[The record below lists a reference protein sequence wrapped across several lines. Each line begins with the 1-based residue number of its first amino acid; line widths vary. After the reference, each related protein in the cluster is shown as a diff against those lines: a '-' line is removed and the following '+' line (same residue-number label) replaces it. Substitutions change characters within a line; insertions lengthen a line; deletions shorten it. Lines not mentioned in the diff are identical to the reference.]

1 MNALSKDASID
12 AGRLSLPGVP
22 APRLDPDSARDYAR
36 YRHLSNGLR
45 LTMDDIKRFAAGV
58 VDGIR
63 FILERNAERRIIQEV
78 ERLSARQRSDIG
90 IAPSSAAVFANAAN
104 EPIFWC
110 RAWPR
115 GL

>member
-22 APRLDPDSARDYAR
+22 APRLDPDSAREYAR

-45 LTMDDIKRFAAGV
+45 LAIGDIKRFAAGAA
-58 VDGIR
+58 DGIR

-78 ERLSARQRSDIG
+78 ERLSAHQRSDIG
-90 IAPSSAAVFANAAN
+90 IAAPSAVAFASH
-104 EPIFWC
+104 
-110 RAWPR
+110 PR
-115 GL
+115 DRIGARHGL

>member
-12 AGRLSLPGVP
+12 AGRLSLAGLPS
-22 APRLDPDSARDYAR
+22 PRLDPDSARDYAR

-45 LTMDDIKRFAAGV
+45 LTIDDIKRFAAGV
-58 VDGIR
+58 ADGIR

-90 IAPSSAAVFANAAN
+90 IATSSAEVFVNH
-104 EPIFWC
+104 
-110 RAWPR
+110 PR
-115 GL
+115 DRIGARHGL